1 MSSTSVASRSKSA
14 GVWFGKSHILTWIQF
29 TQGLCHIYAYIIY
42 CHIYIIYII
51 LELQPSL
58 VELIKGILKK
68 LNLIKFSLSLNSGE
82 IVNSHKSFLG
92 DYNG

>member
-1 MSSTSVASRSKSA
+1 M
-14 GVWFGKSHILTWIQF
+14 VWQITHINLNSIHTGTLSYICIYNILSHI
-29 TQGLCHIYAYIIY
+29 YY
-42 CHIYIIYII
+42 IYII

-68 LNLIKFSLSLNSGE
+68 LYLIKFSISLNSGE
-82 IVNSHKSFLG
+82 IVNAHKSFLG